1 MLCYPLPLLLLHQ
14 LREKKLLLFLHV
26 LLQVHLRAHDH
37 GLHLRHDRGQK
48 GLALR
53 AEFIAR
59 GLVMAVAVDAESLSD
74 GGLFFRHVVLYFYR
88 FPFRQETRKNA
99 HVESPFASWNVPC
112 GGTLYI
118 LKVFNDKS
126 KSPLTSVTFIV
137 KFISKSILG
146 VVYVMA
152 GR

>member
-1 MLCYPLPLLLLHQ
+1 MQEFLCLLGTKALYGAVTAIADWF
-14 LREKKLLLFLHV
+14 RNAV
-26 LLQVHLRAHDH
+26 GAAVHF
-37 GLHLRHDRGQK
+37 RHDRCQK

-53 AEFIAR
+53 AELIAGR
-59 GLVMAVAVDAESLSD
+59 LVMAVAVDAESLSD

-99 HVESPFASWNVPC
+99 HVESPFACWNVPC

-118 LKVFNDKS
+118 LKVFSDKS
-126 KSPLTSVTFIV
+126 KSRLTSAVFIV
-137 KFISKSILG
+137 NFISKSILG
-146 VVYVMA
+146 VVYIMA

>member
-1 MLCYPLPLLLLHQ
+1 MQELLRLLGAEALHRAVTAVADR
-14 LREKKLLLFLHV
+14 LRDAIGAAV
-26 LLQVHLRAHDH
+26 
-37 GLHLRHDRGQK
+37 HLRHDRGQK

-59 GLVMAVAVDAESLSD
+59 CLVMAVAVDAESLSD